1 MMNVEHSAVQSAA
14 PLIGIVDDDQSVRD
28 SISSFV
34 RSTGL
39 RSTTFASGE
48 AILNS
53 KDGYEADCLILDVR
67 MPGLSGLE
75 LQRRLA
81 DVECLTPVI
90 FVSAN
95 PGDEVREKALRQGAI
110 AFLETSL
117 SAKRCCSVPSRQ
129 RSNCR
134 DSKPQGVKK
143 CTQPQI

>member
-1 MMNVEHSAVQSAA
+1 MMTVEHSTVQSAA

-28 SISSFV
+28 SISSLV

-53 KDGYEADCLILDVR
+53 KGGYEADCLILDVR
-67 MPGLSGLE
+67 MPRLSGLE

-81 DVECLTPVI
+81 DVQSPTQVI
-90 FVSAN
+90 FVSGN
-95 PGDEVREKALRQGAI
+95 PGDEVWEKALHQGAI
-110 AFLETSL
+110 AFLDKPFSEKAL
-117 SAKRCCSVPSRQ
+117 LGAIQ
-129 RSNCR
+129 AALHCR

-143 CTQPQI
+143 CTPPQI

>member
-53 KDGYEADCLILDVR
+53 KGGYEADCLILDVR

-75 LQRRLA
+75 LQLRLA
-81 DVECLTPVI
+81 DVQCPTPVI
-90 FVSAN
+90 LVSAN
-95 PGDEVREKALRQGAI
+95 PGDEVRERH
-110 AFLETSL
+110 F
-117 SAKRCCSVPSRQ
+117 SRE
-129 RSNCR
+129 RLHS
-134 DSKPQGVKK
+134 
-143 CTQPQI
+143 